1 MGGIFGGVVFDGGIE
16 GFIGGIF
23 VGFDGGFELYIFL
36 FFGKGGLLIGICW
49 LLNDVGGKEL
59 GIDLIGVWVVNE
71 VGGIFV

>member
-23 VGFDGGFELYIFL
+23 VGFELYIFL
-36 FFGKGGLLIGICW
+36 FFGNGGLLIGICW

-59 GIDLIGVWVVNE
+59 GIDVIGVWVVNE